1 MTLLPFRRAVILPTV
16 QHSPPKAAYAEALT
30 PHLCA
35 IGLHQP
41 PCPTRYADARFGVGE
56 KDELILSPPV
66 VEEFPI
72 GGVSHGSRF

>member
-1 MTLLPFRRAVILPTV
+1 MAVVTLRRAVILPTV
-16 QHSPPKAAYAEALT
+16 QHPPPKATCTEALR

-41 PCPTRYADARFGVGE
+41 PCSTRHAGSRFGVGE

-72 GGVSHGSRF
+72 GEVSHGS